1 MELSKELMHRNTP
14 KAKALLQKVEKSLV
28 GNVIPLVAP
37 PPTEPKPPAPPP
49 EISARVAIEC
59 GNCGESNFVSVIP
72 DIIQHLS
79 CAHCKTSY
87 EAIYKHG
94 VMRSK
99 FAEKPKKSSDNSTS
113 PLVWVLVALAILAA
127 IFVFK

>member
-1 MELSKELMHRNTP
+1 MQLSKELMHRSTP
-14 KAKALLQKVEKSLV
+14 KAKALLQKVEKSLIGDV
-28 GNVIPLVAP
+28 SPPVAP
-37 PPTEPKPPAPPP
+37 PLPEPKSPAPES
-49 EISARVAIEC
+49 EISERVAIEC

-72 DIIQHLS
+72 DIIQYLS

-87 EAIYKHG
+87 EALYKHG

-99 FAEKPKKSSDNSTS
+99 FTEKPMKFSGSSTS
-113 PLVWVLVALAILAA
+113 PLVWVLLALFILAA